1 LSLVLRKKF
10 AVKKEKTPKT
20 NILIKSSFRTHSH
33 MDDSILKYV
42 AQADE
47 VWHAGDIGDLS
58 YRQLD
63 ENKTHRAVYGILMMQ
78 KRV

>member
-1 LSLVLRKKF
+1 
-10 AVKKEKTPKT
+10 
-20 NILIKSSFRTHSH
+20 

-58 YRQLD
+58 VTDSLM
-63 ENKTHRAVYGILMMQ
+63 KTKPIRAVYGILMMQ
-78 KRV
+78 KRLEFPLHNRFMCEG

>member
-58 YRQLD
+58 VTDSLM
-63 ENKTHRAVYGILMMQ
+63 KTKPIGQFMEY
-78 KRV
+78 